1 MKLKKFTNQPAI
13 PRDKDKKIKPPLFQ
27 PVAQKIVD
35 DLIVEFVNKKK
46 NYNPIQCPYN
56 GQPRMIHPAA
66 CEWHKECQD
75 KECYRIKC
83 PRIMQ

>member
-1 MKLKKFTNQPAI
+1 MEARNQE
-13 PRDKDKKIKPPLFQ
+13 R
-27 PVAQKIVD
+27 VA
-35 DLIVEFVNKKK
+35 NKKK
-46 NYNPIQCPYN
+46 NYNPIKCPYN